1 MTLSE
6 LIEALEQRY
15 GNPYAVK
22 EYGLVQ
28 QATKELRRL
37 KQLEEAQNEKCTGK
51 QHDHA
56 VNWHS

>member
-6 LIEALEQRY
+6 LIDALEQRY

-28 QATKELRRL
+28 QATEELRRL
-37 KQLEEAQNEKCTGK
+37 KQLEEAQNEKCIGK
-51 QHDHA
+51 
-56 VNWHS
+56 